1 MESPARGV
9 ALPCVPSLSFLV
21 SRTPRDLENVVPS
34 MGCGGRPGVAIRCA
48 NGTSRIRA
56 ICRGRGAIV
65 ELSAQRRAFVMRDED
80 RMRGLGIRQVRTP
93 FSSPRA
99 NTVAERWVRS
109 ARSQCLD
116 HLIIFSEANL
126 RRVLSAYVTYYNR
139 WRPHRSLGQAAP
151 CGELMPP
158 RQHAC
163 RKIAVAPVLGGL
175 RHIYR
180 AAA

>member
-1 MESPARGV
+1 MALREYARFV
-9 ALPCVPSLSFLV
+9 EDAVLCRRV
-21 SRTPRDLENVVPS
+21 E
-34 MGCGGRPGVAIRCA
+34 
-48 NGTSRIRA
+48 RA
-56 ICRGRGAIV
+56 KTRVR
-65 ELSAQRRAFVMRDED
+65 ELMRDED

-151 CGELMPP
+151 CGELMPLP
-158 RQHAC
+158 RQAC
-163 RKIAVAPVLGGL
+163 PKIAAQPVLGGL
-175 RHIYR
+175 HHIYR